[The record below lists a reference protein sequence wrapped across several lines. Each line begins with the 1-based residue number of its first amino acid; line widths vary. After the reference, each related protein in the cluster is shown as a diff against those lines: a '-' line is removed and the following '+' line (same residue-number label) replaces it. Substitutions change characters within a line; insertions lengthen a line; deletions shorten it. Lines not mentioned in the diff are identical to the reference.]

1 MRSITAKM
9 LRDAEWLPVY
19 TYVGS
24 GKSASFRVFGCHIPN
39 ITIVH
44 DYLTKCNNSRK
55 VKISYRVFGRT
66 TDSPI
71 QAVRLYNEEVRKAS
85 LR

>member
-1 MRSITAKM
+1 MPETLTLKRMQSS
-9 LRDAEWLPVY
+9 EWKVVY

-24 GKSASFRVFGCHIPN
+24 SKSFQVLACDAILGL
-39 ITIVH
+39 TIVH
-44 DYLTKCNNSRK
+44 DRVRG
-55 VKISYRVFGRT
+55 VKIRSTYRINGKS

-71 QAVRLYNEEVRKAS
+71 QAVRLYNEEARKAS